1 MSHRRWHTH
10 TAAEDAIASWAHNIV
25 VRGRGE
31 RSQHNSHTDK
41 VTQVRLLR
49 LAHVSRHVTYCK
61 GSVVLA
67 SALLRA
73 RRRRSVIIVVLPVFG
88 MRLNRTKCGA
98 ASLGAP
104 RASLLAV
111 GVAKTS
117 GKPRVVGIAV
127 GWES

>member
-1 MSHRRWHTH
+1 M
-10 TAAEDAIASWAHNIV
+10 
-25 VRGRGE
+25 RGRGE
-31 RSQHNSHTDK
+31 RSQHNSHTAK

-49 LAHVSRHVTYCK
+49 FVSRHVTYCK
-61 GSVVLA
+61 GSAVLA

-98 ASLGAP
+98 ASLDAP
-104 RASLLAV
+104 RAILLAV

-117 GKPRVVGIAV
+117 DKPCVVGVAV